1 MDICLKLWGLNRN
14 KVAAIYFSPAFLG
27 YITSKN
33 LYDGF
38 TTVLDNDILLKIL
51 EISMDGPSVNWK
63 FLCAFNDDFEGKFVL
78 LEMWSCGLHV
88 VHGALQNGHKNAVW
102 NVNSVLRTFDKL
114 FHDSLL
120 EGQVTEAS

>member
-51 EISMDGPSVNWK
+51 EISMDGPSVN
-63 FLCAFNDDFEGKFVL
+63 
-78 LEMWSCGLHV
+78 
-88 VHGALQNGHKNAVW
+88 
-102 NVNSVLRTFDKL
+102 
-114 FHDSLL
+114 
-120 EGQVTEAS
+120 